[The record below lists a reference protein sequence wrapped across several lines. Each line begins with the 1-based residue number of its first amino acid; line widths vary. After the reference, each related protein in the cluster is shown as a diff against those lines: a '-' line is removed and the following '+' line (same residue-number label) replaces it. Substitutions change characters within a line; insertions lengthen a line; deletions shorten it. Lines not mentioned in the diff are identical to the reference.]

1 MDAVRA
7 GLTQKW
13 SNGPVERFVHKLKLL
28 KCQGYGRAGFDLLR
42 ARVRAA

>member
-1 MDAVRA
+1 MDAVRV

-28 KCQGYGRAGFDLLR
+28 KR
-42 ARVRAA
+42 